1 MINKVVAKV
10 FGTKNERVIKALMPQ
25 VGAINA
31 LEPEMKKLSDEELR
45 AKTEEFRKRIQEHL
59 SRIAE
64 EPDADPDR
72 LKQIEEER
80 NAALKEVLDEI
91 LVEAFAVAREG
102 GWRVLNMRHFD
113 VQLIGGMVLHEGK
126 ISEMKTGEGKTL
138 VATLPVYLNALSGR
152 GVHVVTV
159 NDYLAK
165 RDSEWMGKLYTFL
178 GLSVGVIVHDL
189 DDEQRR
195 EAYAADVTYGT
206 NNEFGFDYLRD
217 NMKFDLKDCVQR
229 PHNYAIVDEVDSIL
243 IDEARTPL
251 IISGASEEST
261 DKYDKV
267 NRIIPKLEKGEE
279 IDVAPGEPK
288 QMTGDFVVDEKHKNI
303 TVTDEGWEKVEKLLS
318 IGNIADPEN
327 WDIKHHVETAVK
339 AHALYRRDVEY
350 VVKEKA
356 DNPREKE
363 VVIVDEFTG
372 RMMPGRRWSDGLH
385 QAIEAKENVKVERE
399 NQTLATI
406 TFQNYFRMYKKLA
419 GMTGTAET
427 EAPEFDKI
435 YRLEVVVIP
444 TNKPLL
450 RIENPDIV
458 YRTEK
463 EKYFAASDE
472 IQRLN
477 QSGQPVLVGTTSI
490 EKSEHLSELL
500 KKKGLKH
507 VVLNAKYHER
517 EAEIVAQAGRKGMVT
532 IATNMAGRGTDILLG
547 GNPEFMAKQEC
558 VKKGIAQQ
566 LRTAQG
572 KIQIDVDNS
581 KSTVW
586 YYLGSEFVVPTDQWN
601 EVFARYKAETDKE
614 HEEVVAVG
622 GLHIF
627 GTERHEARRIDNQ
640 LRGRAGRQGD
650 PGSSRF
656 YLSLEDDLMRIF
668 AKEWV
673 SNLLQR
679 LGMEEGI
686 PIESKLITRRI
697 EAAQKAVEA
706 QNFEARKH
714 LLEYDDVMNKQRE
727 AVYGLRRR
735 LLEGVDQKDLIL
747 EDYVAGILGDLI
759 DQNCARETH
768 PADWNIKGLK
778 DAIFTRFGVDILSE
792 GINADTL
799 NRQELGDAIFDKLKE
814 RYEAKE
820 QLIGPEAMRYHE
832 RMIMLSVLDSQWKD
846 HLLAMDHLKEGIGLR
861 GYGQHDPL
869 VEYKRE
875 SFDMFEDMMRRF
887 QEETVRYLY
896 LMQIL
901 ERPAEGGAMGRPSG
915 GGPGDEG
922 PETGV
927 PAPRS
932 GGGTDGNGR
941 RPPRP
946 VATSIDDLEEAFQR
960 RKRRELEQARMAG
973 SGDHQPVQQVV
984 RSGAKVGRNDPCPC
998 GSGKKYKKCCGAGS

>member
-1 MINKVVAKV
+1 
-10 FGTKNERVIKALMPQ
+10 MPQ
-25 VGAINA
+25 VEAINA
-31 LEPEMKKLSDEELR
+31 LEPQMLALSDDQLR
-45 AKTEEFRKRIQEHL
+45 AKTDEFRKRIQDRL
-59 SRIAE
+59 AGFPD

-72 LKQIEEER
+72 LKQLEDERTKAINEE
-80 NAALKEVLDEI
+80 LDEI
-91 LVEAFAVAREG
+91 LVEAFAVVREAG
-102 GWRVLNMRHFD
+102 RRVLNMRHFD
-113 VQLIGGMVLHEGK
+113 VQLIGGMVLHQGK
-126 ISEMKTGEGKTL
+126 IAEMKTGEGKTL

-165 RDSEWMGKLYTFL
+165 RDSEWMGKLYRFL
-178 GLSVGVIVHDL
+178 GLTVGVIVHDL
-189 DDEQRR
+189 DDEERR
-195 EAYAADVTYGT
+195 DAYASDVTYGT

-217 NMKFDLKDCVQR
+217 NMKFDVHDCVQR
-229 PHNYAIVDEVDSIL
+229 KHNFAIVDEVDSIL

-261 DKYDKV
+261 DKYARV

-279 IDVAPGEPK
+279 IDTAPGEPK
-288 QMTGDFVVDEKHKNI
+288 ELTGDYVVDEKHKSI
-303 TVTDEGWEKVEKLLS
+303 TVTDAGWEKVEGLLG

-327 WDIKHHVETAVK
+327 WDLKHHVDTAVK
-339 AHALYRRDVEY
+339 AHALYKRDVEY
-350 VVKEKA
+350 VVK
-356 DNPREKE
+356 DGE
-363 VVIVDEFTG
+363 VIIVDEFTG
-372 RMMPGRRWSDGLH
+372 RLMPGRRWSDGLH
-385 QAIEAKENVKVERE
+385 QAVEAKENVKIERE

-406 TFQNYFRMYKKLA
+406 TFQNYFRMYRKLA

-427 EAPEFDKI
+427 EAAEFEKI
-435 YRLEVVVIP
+435 YRLEVMVIP
-444 TNKPLL
+444 TNKPML
-450 RIENPDIV
+450 RAENPDVV

-472 IQRLN
+472 IQKLYATGR
-477 QSGQPVLVGTTSI
+477 PVLVGTTSI
-490 EKSEHLSELL
+490 EKSERLSELL
-500 KKKGLKH
+500 KKKNIKH

-558 VKKGIAQQ
+558 VKKGIAQP
-566 LRTAQG
+566 LRAAQG
-572 KIQIDVDNS
+572 KIQIDVDET

-586 YYLGSEFVVPTDQWN
+586 YYAGNEYVVPTDQWN
-601 EVFARYKAETDKE
+601 EIFNRYKAQTDKE
-614 HEEVVAVG
+614 HDEVTAVG

-686 PIESKLITRRI
+686 PIESRLITRRI
-697 EAAQKAVEA
+697 ATAQQAVEA

-727 AVYGLRRR
+727 AVYGLRRQ
-735 LLEGVDQKDLIL
+735 LLEGVEQKELIL
-747 EDYVAGILGDLI
+747 EDYVSGILSDVM
-759 DQNCARETH
+759 DQFCGVKVH
-768 PADWNIKGLK
+768 PDNWDIKGLK
-778 DAIFTRFGVDILSE
+778 DAIFTRFGVDILAE
-792 GINADTL
+792 GIKPESMT
-799 NRQELGDAIFDKLKE
+799 RQELGDAIFAKLKE
-814 RYEAKE
+814 RYDAKE
-820 QLIGPEAMRYHE
+820 KLIGPDAMRYHE

-846 HLLAMDHLKEGIGLR
+846 HLRDMDHLKEGIGLR

-875 SFDMFEDMMRRF
+875 SFDMFEAMMTRF
-887 QEETVRYLY
+887 QEETARYLY

-901 ERPAEGGAMGRPSG
+901 ERPEQA
-915 GGPGDEG
+915 
-922 PETGV
+922 PETQ
-927 PAPRS
+927 PRGAGS
-932 GGGTDGNGR
+932 DGNGS
-941 RPPRP
+941 RPPRN
-946 VATSIDDLEEAFQR
+946 VATSVDELEESFQR
-960 RKRRELEQARMAG
+960 KKKRELEQARMAG
-973 SGDHQPVQQVV
+973 SGEAQTVQQVV
-984 RSGAKVGRNDPCPC
+984 RGSAKVGRNDPCPC
-998 GSGKKYKKCCGAGS
+998 GSGKKYKKCCGAQG